1 VATLN
6 PTSSFQSWVLT
17 EVEHI
22 QGSILSLLHKQCI
35 QNQICQLAEERIAL
49 SIDPSNPLPFIQK
62 DAELK
67 GSILALQYLITL
79 SNSAEEQA
87 VRPTNPQEL

>member
-1 VATLN
+1 MATLN
-6 PTSSFQSWVLT
+6 PNSSFQSWALT
-17 EVEHI
+17 EVEHT
-22 QGSILSLLHKQCI
+22 QGSILSLLNKQCL

-79 SNSAEEQA
+79 SNAAEEKVA
-87 VRPTNPQEL
+87 RPTNPQEF